1 MNDPKG
7 FAFDTVEHN
16 REAIALLCDNIFYG
30 SSRKSVGDFGGYA
43 WLQAAPV

>member
-1 MNDPKG
+1 VLRHVTSSNLN
-7 FAFDTVEHN
+7 F
-16 REAIALLCDNIFYG
+16 G